1 MSMSSTIINYFKLV
15 RIPNIFTT
23 VSNILLGYI
32 FFTSIDNF
40 DYHVIFELIS
50 ISAFLY
56 IGGMIQNDYFD
67 IKIDEKERPARPL
80 PSNKISKKNAV
91 ILIYLSFS
99 SSLIIS
105 FIIGWYTLIIT
116 ITMVTLIF
124 LYNRLLKNTI
134 WGCINMGIIRSL
146 NVILGASQSI
156 FLMSGDMFDTRFI
169 IPLLSE
175 FLYVSSITIL
185 SWNETKNFFFDLW
198 NNLPFIIIYVLIFTI
213 GIFIIVGTFN
223 YSTLIPLIIFSCMI
237 VYSHISLLTKITTTQ
252 KSVSLLITTI
262 VILDIIFMTDII
274 GVYYSLI
281 LALVLIMPIIVL
293 SRKIYMT

>member
-1 MSMSSTIINYFKLV
+1 MSSTIINYFKLV

-23 VSNILLGYI
+23 FSNILLGYI
-32 FFTSIDNF
+32 FFTNIDHF
-40 DYHVIFELIS
+40 DFYVIFELIS
-50 ISAFLY
+50 VSAFLY

-67 IKIDEKERPARPL
+67 IKIDEKERPSRPL
-80 PSNKISKKNAV
+80 PSNKISKKNAL

-99 SSLIIS
+99 YSIIIS

-116 ITMVTLIF
+116 ITMVTLIS
-124 LYNRLLKNTI
+124 LYNKFLKNTI

-146 NVILGASQSI
+146 NVLLGASQSI
-156 FLMSGDMFDTRFI
+156 FFIAGGMFDTRFI

-185 SWNETKNFFFDLW
+185 SWNETKNFVFDLQ
-198 NNLPFIIIYVLIFTI
+198 NSLPFIVIYVLIFTI
-213 GIFIIVGTFN
+213 GILIIVGTFN
-223 YSTLIPLIIFSCMI
+223 YSTLIPLIIFSCFI
-237 VYSHISLLTKITTTQ
+237 IYSHISLLTKIATTQ
-252 KSVSLLITTI
+252 KSVSLLITMI

-281 LALVLIMPIIVL
+281 LAFVLIIPVIIL
-293 SRKIYMT
+293 SRRIYMT

>member
-23 VSNILLGYI
+23 VSNILLGYN

-67 IKIDEKERPARPL
+67 IKIDAKERPSRPL
-80 PSNKISKKNAV
+80 PSNKISKKNAL

-146 NVILGASQSI
+146 NVLLGASQSI

-223 YSTLIPLIIFSCMI
+223 YSTLIPLIIFSCII

>member
-1 MSMSSTIINYFKLV
+1 MSSTIINYFKLV

-67 IKIDEKERPARPL
+67 IKIDEKERPSRPL
-80 PSNKISKKNAV
+80 PSNKISKKNAL
-91 ILIYLSFS
+91 ILIYISFS
-99 SSLIIS
+99 YSLIIS

-146 NVILGASQSI
+146 NVLLGASQSI
-156 FLMSGDMFDTRFI
+156 FLISGDMFDTRFI

-223 YSTLIPLIIFSCMI
+223 YSTLIPLIIFSCII

>member
-1 MSMSSTIINYFKLV
+1 M
-15 RIPNIFTT
+15 
-23 VSNILLGYI
+23 GYI

-40 DYHVIFELIS
+40 DYHVIFEIIS

-67 IKIDEKERPARPL
+67 IKIDEKERPSRPL
-80 PSNKISKKNAV
+80 PSNKISKKNAL
-91 ILIYLSFS
+91 ILIYISFS

-146 NVILGASQSI
+146 NVLLGASQSI

-198 NNLPFIIIYVLIFTI
+198 NNLPFIIIYVLILTI
-213 GIFIIVGTFN
+213 GIFISVGTFN
-223 YSTLIPLIIFSCMI
+223 YSTLIPLIIFSCII
-237 VYSHISLLTKITTTQ
+237 VYSHISLLTKIATTQ

-293 SRKIYMT
+293 SRRIYMT

>member
-32 FFTSIDNF
+32 FFTSIDHF
-40 DYHVIFELIS
+40 DFYVIFELIS

-67 IKIDEKERPARPL
+67 IKIDEKERPSRPL
-80 PSNKISKKNAV
+80 PSNKISKKNAL
-91 ILIYLSFS
+91 ILIYISFS
-99 SSLIIS
+99 YSLIIS

-124 LYNRLLKNTI
+124 LYNRFLKNTI

-146 NVILGASQSI
+146 NVLLGASQSI
-156 FLMSGDMFDTRFI
+156 FLIAGGMFDTRFI

-185 SWNETKNFFFDLW
+185 SWNETKNFLFDLR

-223 YSTLIPLIIFSCMI
+223 YSTLIPLIIFSCFI
-237 VYSHISLLTKITTTQ
+237 VYSHISLLTKIATTQ
-252 KSVSLLITTI
+252 KSVSLLITMI

-281 LALVLIMPIIVL
+281 LALVLIIPVIVL